1 MIAKIKKLLGLKPNV
16 NYQELIHH
24 KGAIIIDVRT
34 KEEYQSGH
42 VIGSVNIPL
51 SSLSNHFDTIR
62 KDKPLITC
70 CASGLRSAQA
80 KSMLK
85 ANGYSEVYNG
95 GSWIKVKSK
104 IA

>member
-1 MIAKIKKLLGLKPNV
+1 MIATLKKIFGIPSV
-16 NYQELIHH
+16 NYKSLIHH
-24 KGAIIIDVRT
+24 KGAIVIDVRT
-34 KEEYQSGH
+34 KEEYQQGH
-42 VIGSVNIPL
+42 VVGSVNIPL
-51 SSLSNHFDTIR
+51 SSLSKHFETIR

-85 ANGYSEVYNG
+85 ANGYLEVYNG
-95 GSWIKVKSK
+95 GSWTKVRNK